1 MQLERER
8 FMASEVFFSPSLV
21 SDSYDTPL
29 PDLIDKVIQSSP
41 IDARRAL
48 YSVWAIKFNI
58 DRI

>member
-1 MQLERER
+1 
-8 FMASEVFFSPSLV
+8 MASEVFFSPSLV